1 MSRWLPTG
9 KVRWFNDHFGYGFIT
24 HEDGE
29 DVFVH
34 HSVIETEDESERK
47 SLDNN
52 ELVKY
57 SYTAENK
64 RFKATKVVRL
74 KKKS

>member
-1 MSRWLPTG
+1 MRWLPTG
-9 KVRWFNDHFGYGFIT
+9 RVRWFNNHFGYGFIT

-34 HSVIETEDESERK
+34 HSVIETEDEGERS

-52 ELVKY
+52 ELVNY
-57 SYTAENK
+57 EYTSDNR
-64 RFKATKVVRL
+64 RFKATKVIRL